1 MQKLLKNPVSWIIIS
16 VLVLILGMQMFNA
29 FTGPRTVPTS
39 ETIELLRS
47 DTKLKEVVLIDQASV
62 SDDKL
67 TVGQLL
73 KRNGV
78 TVKRFV
84 RFAAGA

>member
-1 MQKLLKNPVSWIIIS
+1 MDGRV
-16 VLVLILGMQMFNA
+16 GGFY
-29 FTGPRTVPTS
+29 
-39 ETIELLRS
+39 
-47 DTKLKEVVLIDQASV
+47 KEVVLLDQASV

-73 KRNGV
+73 DKNGV